1 MKDNEGNF
9 TERYTDV
16 KTETNRAGQE
26 VKITTMPLEKQELLK
41 KAMIGIDNKTT
52 GVPDG
57 MFTDLILQEGESIW
71 EDLMDGGRGY
81 TVFKDGEQ
89 EDALEW
95 FAGKDGVPSPEDDEF
110 PLYQKQYETMLV
122 YLSNKAL
129 QENADEEGIELI
141 NEPKADVQKNED
153 GLVIET
159 QEDFNIKWNAL
170 KPGESL
176 VGPDKRKYTKK

>member
-1 MKDNEGNF
+1 
-9 TERYTDV
+9 
-16 KTETNRAGQE
+16 
-26 VKITTMPLEKQELLK
+26 
-41 KAMIGIDNKTT
+41 
-52 GVPDG
+52 
-57 MFTDLILQEGESIW
+57 
-71 EDLMDGGRGY
+71 
-81 TVFKDGEQ
+81 
-89 EDALEW
+89 
-95 FAGKDGVPSPEDDEF
+95 
-110 PLYQKQYETMLV
+110 MLV

-141 NEPKADVQKNED
+141 NKPKADVQKNDD